1 MIGPTHP
8 FRGGISHYTTLLF
21 RNLKRHHWTAFI
33 AFRRQYPKWL
43 FPGETDRDPSKDP
56 IAEDGV
62 AYLLDSM
69 NPVSWVQVARKI
81 RSIQPHLVII
91 PWWTSF
97 WTLPFFCITRLTK
110 RWTAAKILFVCHNVR
125 EHEHKVFGRIC
136 TKLVLNQGDLHL
148 VHSGEDLSN
157 LKKIVPQ
164 SIVIRGFHPTYGH
177 LQVVKYNRQAARRKL
192 NVNGKVLLFFGFV
205 RPYKGLMHLLTAMP
219 AMLEKLGPDLLLLI
233 VGEGWEDEEQYKKK
247 IEELAIEAHVRRIN
261 QYIPNEEIGLYFSAT
276 DLVVIPYSS
285 ATGSGIL
292 QLAFGC
298 GKPVVATQVGGLAD
312 DVVHGE
318 TGYLAPPDSPG
329 DLAAAII
336 KYFMEK
342 NAKRFAANIQKTN
355 EHFSWD
361 HLVELIENH
370 VEKAS

>member
-1 MIGPTHP
+1 
-8 FRGGISHYTTLLF
+8 
-21 RNLKRHHWTAFI
+21 
-33 AFRRQYPKWL
+33 
-43 FPGETDRDPSKDP
+43 
-56 IAEDGV
+56 
-62 AYLLDSM
+62 
-69 NPVSWVQVARKI
+69 
-81 RSIQPHLVII
+81 
-91 PWWTSF
+91 
-97 WTLPFFCITRLTK
+97 
-110 RWTAAKILFVCHNVR
+110 
-125 EHEHKVFGRIC
+125 
-136 TKLVLNQGDLHL
+136 
-148 VHSGEDLSN
+148 
-157 LKKIVPQ
+157 
-164 SIVIRGFHPTYGH
+164 
-177 LQVVKYNRQAARRKL
+177 
-192 NVNGKVLLFFGFV
+192 
-205 RPYKGLMHLLTAMP
+205 MHLLTAMP